1 MKLYLLLFG
10 LSFII
15 NFPSIAQ
22 NEKTMDDNLNSALP
36 YYQIPDYP
44 ENYTPATVAA
54 RMIDG
59 LGFRYYWATES
70 LRKEDLEFRPNDEA
84 RTILETLDHIL
95 GLSRVILN
103 ATKNEATI
111 RSTEKETL
119 SYEQLRKMT
128 LENLKAASDLL
139 KSNAGKDLADCN
151 VVFKRGEKIKS
162 FPFWNLINGPIA
174 DAIWHVGQVV
184 SFRRSS
190 GNPFNSKASVF
201 NGKLRD

>member
-1 MKLYLLLFG
+1 MKPFLLLFG
-10 LSFII
+10 ISFIL

-22 NEKTMDDNLNSALP
+22 SEKTMDDNLISELP

-59 LGFRYYWATES
+59 LGFRYFWATES
-70 LRKEDLEFRPNDEA
+70 LRKEDLEFKPNDEA
-84 RTILETLDHIL
+84 RTVLETLDHIL
-95 GLSRVILN
+95 SLSLVILN
-103 ATKNEATI
+103 AIKNEANI
-111 RSTEKETL
+111 RSPEKEDI
-119 SYEQLRKMT
+119 SYEQLRKRT
-128 LENLKAASDLL
+128 LENLKEASDLL
-139 KSNAGKDLADCN
+139 KSDKEKDLTNCN
-151 VVFKRGEKIKS
+151 VIFKRGEKTTTY
-162 FPFWNLINGPIA
+162 PFWNLINGPIA

-190 GNPFNSKASVF
+190 GNPLHPKVNVF